1 MPQTT
6 TFKQNFSCF
15 SERHIFKT
23 KGGTENKILNKKSQ
37 TEIMLKLQSNNLC
50 IDVKFQ

>member
-23 KGGTENKILNKKSQ
+23 EGGTENKILNKKSYV
-37 TEIMLKLQSNNLC
+37 EIA
-50 IDVKFQ
+50 VK